1 MISET
6 AITSE
11 FIGEIRAHRVK
22 GWGSFEGVLDG
33 QLYLIRHEDPYVW
46 TWKVHGPS
54 SSMPGF
60 VRVTPVNWEP
70 VESDAK

>member
-1 MISET
+1 VISEM
-6 AITSE
+6 AIINE

-22 GWGSFEGVLDG
+22 GWDSFEGVLGG
-33 QLYLIRHEDPYVW
+33 QLYLIRHEHPCVW

-60 VRVTPVNWEP
+60 VRVAPVKWER